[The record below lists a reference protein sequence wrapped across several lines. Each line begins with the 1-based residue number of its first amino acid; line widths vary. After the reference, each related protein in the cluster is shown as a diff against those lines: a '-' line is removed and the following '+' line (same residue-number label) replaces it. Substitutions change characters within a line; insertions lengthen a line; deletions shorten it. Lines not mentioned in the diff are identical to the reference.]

1 MPIAIKK
8 LGQKGGPKGQD
19 KVMPLPKKKP
29 RHANP
34 KHPMN
39 AEKTKPLGKA
49 NGGPL
54 SALDFKRKNRSLK
67 MPPPPPVRSR
77 EKGVSEVPKEFM
89 GTRPMES
96 KAADK
101 KRSRRG
107 SAKSAPS
114 TGMAAGGKL
123 KMVEK
128 GGKKVPFFAADGK
141 GKMAMGGMMKK
152 KGYAKGGAVK
162 VGEKGTAKTLS
173 QIAKQNGV
181 TLKALLGA
189 NPSIKNANK
198 IRLGQS
204 IKLPTNMPGSK
215 SSNPYAGIKR
225 GQMADMDVKNKSEK
239 RQRTATRSMQTQ
251 VKQGGSR
258 MTPTPSKAAA
268 TIESK
273 SGREAMLAKARKLRD
288 SKQAAK
294 PTGKTLANTPKSG
307 AAKVAETRMARLAN
321 KNKLARRAGGGMMKK
336 KGMAKGGMMKKKGY
350 AMGGMMKKKGMS
362 KGGVIRGTGA
372 ATKGKRFG
380 RAG

>member
-1 MPIAIKK
+1 MAVKNKDKNSTFSRLRYLDKQMANPNLSQKEIKILK
-8 LGQKGGPKGQD
+8 MREQNLMDMLEDGQDTFSKGGKVMKKGE
-19 KVMPLPKKKP
+19 KMPLPKAKP

-39 AEKTKPLGKA
+39 TERT
-49 NGGPL
+49 GPL
-54 SALDFKRKNRSLK
+54 RK
-67 MPPPPPVRSR
+67 
-77 EKGVSEVPKEFM
+77 
-89 GTRPMES
+89 
-96 KAADK
+96 
-101 KRSRRG
+101 
-107 SAKSAPS
+107 
-114 TGMAAGGKL
+114 AAGGKL

-204 IKLPTNMPGSK
+204 IKLPTNMAGSK

-239 RQRTATRSMQTQ
+239 RQRTATRSMQSQ

-268 TIESK
+268 TKESK

-288 SKQAAK
+288 SKKAAK

-307 AAKVAETRMARLAN
+307 AAKVAETRMAKLAN
-321 KNKLARRAGGGMMKK
+321 KNKVARRAGGGMMKK
-336 KGMAKGGMMKKKGY
+336 KGYAKGGMMKK
-350 AMGGMMKKKGMS
+350 GMA
-362 KGGVIRGTGA
+362 KGGVMRGTGA
-372 ATKGKRFG
+372 AIKGKRFG
-380 RAG
+380 RSG

>member
-1 MPIAIKK
+1 
-8 LGQKGGPKGQD
+8 
-19 KVMPLPKKKP
+19 
-29 RHANP
+29 
-34 KHPMN
+34 
-39 AEKTKPLGKA
+39 
-49 NGGPL
+49 
-54 SALDFKRKNRSLK
+54 
-67 MPPPPPVRSR
+67 
-77 EKGVSEVPKEFM
+77 
-89 GTRPMES
+89 MES

-107 SAKSAPS
+107 SAKSDPS

-162 VGEKGTAKTLS
+162 VKSGDTLS
-173 QIAKQNGV
+173 QIAKKNGV

-204 IKLPTNMPGSK
+204 IKLPAYARGKRMAGAT

-239 RQRTATRSMQTQ
+239 RQRTATRSMQSQ

-268 TIESK
+268 TKESK

-288 SKQAAK
+288 SK
-294 PTGKTLANTPKSG
+294 
-307 AAKVAETRMARLAN
+307 
-321 KNKLARRAGGGMMKK
+321 LARRTG
-336 KGMAKGGMMKKKGY
+336 GGMMKKKGY
-350 AMGGMMKKKGMS
+350 AKGGMMKKGMA
-362 KGGVIRGTGA
+362 KGGVMRGTGA

-380 RAG
+380 RSG

>member
-1 MPIAIKK
+1 MPVRIKK
-8 LGQKGGPKGQD
+8 LNQKK
-19 KVMPLPKKKP
+19 KMPLPKSKP

-39 AEKTKPLGKA
+39 TEKTK
-49 NGGPL
+49 
-54 SALDFKRKNRSLK
+54 S
-67 MPPPPPVRSR
+67 
-77 EKGVSEVPKEFM
+77 
-89 GTRPMES
+89 
-96 KAADK
+96 
-101 KRSRRG
+101 
-107 SAKSAPS
+107 
-114 TGMAAGGKL
+114 MAEGGKL

-162 VGEKGTAKTLS
+162 VKSGDTLS
-173 QIAKQNGV
+173 QIAKKNGV

-204 IKLPTNMPGSK
+204 IKLPAYARGKRMAGAT

-239 RQRTATRSMQTQ
+239 RQRTATRSMQSQ

-268 TIESK
+268 TKESK

-288 SKQAAK
+288 SKKASPDTNVSPNQVGVGAGVPYMNKAASLK
-294 PTGKTLANTPKSG
+294 NVTSRKNRKLDDYREKMRR
-307 AAKVAETRMARLAN
+307 KVDR
-321 KNKLARRAGGGMMKK
+321 KAGGGMMKK
-336 KGMAKGGMMKKKGY
+336 KGYAKGGMMKK
-350 AMGGMMKKKGMS
+350 GMA
-362 KGGVIRGTGA
+362 KGGVMRGTGA

-380 RAG
+380 RSG